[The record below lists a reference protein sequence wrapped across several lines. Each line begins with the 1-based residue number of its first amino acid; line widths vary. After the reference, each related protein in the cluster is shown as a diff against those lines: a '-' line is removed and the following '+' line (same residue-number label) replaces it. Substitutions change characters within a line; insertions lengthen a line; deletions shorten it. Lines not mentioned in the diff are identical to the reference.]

1 MNSASKELITGHVK
15 TEIMIVN
22 EKRLL
27 FLFVL
32 EYKNDDVKN
41 IKSEVINTIKK
52 YLEDNIIASK
62 DLSLNSN
69 LIIEYDLEEKF
80 DIKLSNNMQNYDILL
95 LVNKLAQYI
104 IL

>member
-1 MNSASKELITGHVK
+1 MITGYVK

-80 DIKLSNNMQNYDILL
+80 DIKLSNNMQN
-95 LVNKLAQYI
+95 
-104 IL
+104 